1 MSVNN
6 PYSQPHPRRPGYGSN
21 LGGQVPGG
29 PVRYPVPTGPGAAP
43 VSRHNPGG
51 GFSGGVRFALLYV
64 VAIWAVFLLN
74 SALFR
79 GNLNYFGIHPLD
91 PSSLWGI
98 ITAPLLHANLEHL
111 ISNTI
116 PGAVFAFLIGFSGR
130 RVFWEVTV
138 IVVIVAG
145 VGTWLLGGVGT
156 NHIGASGVVYGWLAY
171 LIVRGIFNRS
181 LSQIITGA
189 ALGFFY
195 SGLVFGLLP
204 GTPGVSW
211 QGHLFGAV
219 GGVLAGLCITSD
231 DPPALKARKQARTH
245 NTGR

>member
-1 MSVNN
+1 MSMNN
-6 PYSQPHPRRPGYGSN
+6 PYSQSYPQRPGYGSN
-21 LGGQVPGG
+21 NLGG
-29 PVRYPVPTGPGAAP
+29 PVQRPVPTGPG
-43 VSRHNPGG
+43 VSPTPRHNPGG
-51 GFSGGVRFALLYV
+51 GLRGGMRFALLYV
-64 VAIWAVFLLN
+64 VAIWAVFGLD
-74 SALFR
+74 SALPVVHLN
-79 GNLNYFGIHPLD
+79 NLGIHPRD
-91 PSSLWGI
+91 PSSLTGI
-98 ITAPLLHANLEHL
+98 LTAPLLHANLEHL

-145 VGTWLLGGVGT
+145 VGTWLLGGAGT

-231 DPPALKARKQARTH
+231 DPPELKARRQARAR

>member
-1 MSVNN
+1 MSN
-6 PYSQPHPRRPGYGSN
+6 PYSEPNFQPYSQAPSSTGMPG
-21 LGGQVPGG
+21 Q
-29 PVRYPVPTGPGAAP
+29 RPVPTGPG
-43 VSRHNPGG
+43 VSPATPHNPGG
-51 GFSGGVRFALLYV
+51 GFRGGVRFALLYV
-64 VAIWAVFLLN
+64 VAIWAVFLVN
-74 SALFR
+74 SGLFG

-98 ITAPLLHANLEHL
+98 ITAPLLHANMEHL
-111 ISNTI
+111 ISNSI

-145 VGTWLLGGVGT
+145 VGTWLFGGAGT

-171 LIVRGIFNRS
+171 LVLRGIFNRS

-189 ALGFFY
+189 VLGFFY
-195 SGLVFGLLP
+195 SGLVLGLLP

-231 DPPALKARKQARTH
+231 DPPELKARRQARAR
-245 NTGR
+245 NAGR